1 MFSKFFMRRS
11 LAKADVG
18 DAECQ
23 ICFESSPDMYKV
35 TCRSTVA
42 HLICF
47 GCEKKWRE
55 KMPVRDGK
63 RNMTCPT
70 CRQEE
75 THRTMESL
83 ERELAGLYLSRQ
95 AQESSQDMVA
105 NAYEVLVSLHPTP
118 RAYMALRI
126 LATTP
131 DTSLRP
137 ATPVAQFCESG
148 RDCRTRSRFNAR
160 CKTILKCRTCNEVVC
175 CRSCGNCTG
184 CVPLVPSS

>member
-1 MFSKFFMRRS
+1 MRRS
-11 LAKADVG
+11 PAKADVG
-18 DAECQ
+18 DMECQ
-23 ICFESSPDMYKV
+23 ICFESQPDMYKV
-35 TCRSTVA
+35 PCGSTVA
-42 HLICF
+42 HKICF
-47 GCEKKWRE
+47 GCERRLRE
-55 KMPVRDGK
+55 EAPIRDGK
-63 RNMTCPT
+63 RKITCPF

-75 THRTMESL
+75 TSRTIESL
-83 ERELAGLYLSRQ
+83 ERELAALYVSRQ
-95 AQESSQDMVA
+95 APQSEQEMVG
-105 NAYEVLVSLHPTP
+105 NAYEVFLGLHPTP

-148 RDCRTRSRFNAR
+148 RDCRTRSRINSR
-160 CKTILKCRTCNEVVC
+160 CKTTLKCRTCREVAC